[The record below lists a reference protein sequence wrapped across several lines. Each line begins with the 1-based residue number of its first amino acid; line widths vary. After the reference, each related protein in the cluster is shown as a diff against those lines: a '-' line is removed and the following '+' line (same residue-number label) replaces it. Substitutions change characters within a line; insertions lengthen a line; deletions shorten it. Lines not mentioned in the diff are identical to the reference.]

1 MLKKLL
7 NMFETR
13 VRFSYWINNMK
24 TMRRFFGKGLQF
36 TSCERVAET
45 YKMERTKIYC
55 QKMGMTVWCMLREI
69 ELKRIMSSYHW
80 SRKPKN
86 IQGIKILKRN
96 EILRKRNK

>member
-7 NMFETR
+7 NMYETR

-45 YKMERTKIYC
+45 YKMERTKNLLSKDGNDTI
-55 QKMGMTVWCMLREI
+55 
-69 ELKRIMSSYHW
+69 
-80 SRKPKN
+80 
-86 IQGIKILKRN
+86 
-96 EILRKRNK
+96 